1 MVKTKWEYSAG
12 GVVYKRAKGKTLWL
26 IMQPEGTQRWQLP
39 KGKIKNSDKAEPT
52 ALREVE
58 EEGGVKAKIV
68 ADLGKITYFFSEEGE
83 RVAKQVRFFLM
94 EFSGGSP
101 DNHDHEVEKAEFLGY
116 EKALKNL
123 SFDNEKEIL
132 EKAKKTLEEQE
143 RQPSLL

>member
-1 MVKTKWEYSAG
+1 
-12 GVVYKRAKGKTLWL
+12 
-26 IMQPEGTQRWQLP
+26 MQPEGTQRWQLP
-39 KGKIKNSDKAEPT
+39 KGKIEGGERAEPT

-58 EEGGVKAKIV
+58 EEGGVKTKIV

-94 EFSGGSP
+94 EFTGGSP
-101 DNHDHEVEKAEFLGY
+101 DSHDHEVEKAEFLEYG
-116 EKALKNL
+116 KVLKNL